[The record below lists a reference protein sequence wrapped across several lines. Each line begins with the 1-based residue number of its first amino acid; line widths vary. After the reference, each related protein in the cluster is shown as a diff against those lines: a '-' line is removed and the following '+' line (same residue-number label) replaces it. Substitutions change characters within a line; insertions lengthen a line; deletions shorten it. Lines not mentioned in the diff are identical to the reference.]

1 MATLLLQTMFR
12 VYLFAGL
19 LPKAEGFV
27 ESKHRMHQRKVVCR
41 PSTNENQ
48 HDEGTLGIIKKFMDV
63 EPPSSSQELKIRP
76 TRRGLSGF
84 STDEELGFVAILT
97 SADRKR
103 SAHVVVSPVDKVG
116 VQSAEA
122 LCMVQLSGGMDLG
135 TAVLPPDLLSQLVA
149 DELELERVEI
159 RQRLQLQA
167 VRAVPND
174 PDKVQLDQSTISAP
188 QSVVTSTPERD
199 SQLEKDVVKFM
210 TSVRNL
216 PGLADC
222 SPDHVFAAMGQHADE
237 TGNLNRAGFSAVL
250 DTLRRGL
257 TAPMTSKVKFEL
269 VVVIDE
275 ADQLVIEVPSAFQAL
290 GLALRYGKEVQVST
304 DIDFDMDTLKIISRF
319 PKFRH
324 FEELQ
329 EDARIM
335 DGFIPNMYAK
345 ARTLR
350 ADDRQ

>member
-1 MATLLLQTMFR
+1 MLLPQTLLR
-12 VYLFAGL
+12 VSLVAGL
-19 LPKAEGFV
+19 LSESEGFIAN
-27 ESKHRMHQRKVVCR
+27 KHQIKQRKGLCR
-41 PSTNENQ
+41 PSSNENQ
-48 HDEGTLGIIKKFMDV
+48 QDESTLGIIKKFMGV
-63 EPPSSSQELKIRP
+63 EPLSPSPELMIRP

-103 SAHVVVSPVDKVG
+103 STHVVVSPLDKMEVR
-116 VQSAEA
+116 SAEA

-135 TAVLPPDLLSQLVA
+135 TAVLPPDLLSEIVA
-149 DELELERVEI
+149 DELEVEGGEI

-174 PDKVQLDQSTISAP
+174 PDQIQLEQSSASAP
-188 QSVVTSTPERD
+188 QSVVPSTPERD
-199 SQLEKDVVKFM
+199 SKLEKDVVKFM
-210 TSVRNL
+210 SSVRNL
-216 PGLADC
+216 PGLSGC
-222 SPDHVFAAMGQHADE
+222 TPDQVLAAMRQHSDE

-257 TAPMTSKVKFEL
+257 TAPMTSRVKFEL

-275 ADQLVIEVPSAFQAL
+275 AEQLVIEVPSAFQAL
-290 GLALRYGKEVQVST
+290 GLALRYNKEVQVST
-304 DIDFDMDTLKIISRF
+304 DIDFDMDTLKIITRF

-335 DGFIPNMYAK
+335 DGFIPNMYSK

-350 ADDRQ
+350 ADDRQQ